1 MIINVDRADTRHFN
15 PDIPVA
21 DLSLPV
27 ATPADRP
34 LRELPAVSVLGN
46 PPGKARSV

>member
-1 MIINVDRADTRHFN
+1 MIINVDRADTRYFN

-27 ATPADRP
+27 GTPADRP
-34 LRELPAVSVLGN
+34 LREPQTVSALDIRPARLVNV
-46 PPGKARSV
+46 